1 MINYNVL
8 KKTNIQKVLEKE
20 KKSNFDFTLKELLKE
35 FKIKRKN
42 NFNIKLLDRNRIYH
56 INQIKKV
63 CIDYRLRFLDIKY
76 FKNKIPIEASSQIKL
91 LEEVH
96 NNSISD
102 YKIMAPSKL
111 FRLIRK
117 DDPLLFAPLGNG
129 YFYLIHKWGNDLN
142 PLRKILMWPLKNIK
156 NLFITIFSLTLIVTL
171 ITPQNLFTKNP
182 SSSSFWLLYF
192 FNLKAVMFVFFFY
205 GISMGKNFSKFIWN
219 SKYNKS

>member
-1 MINYNVL
+1 MIKYKVF
-8 KKTNIQKVLEKE
+8 KKTNIQEALEKE
-20 KKSNFDFTLKELLKE
+20 RNQEFNLILQGLLKDQE
-35 FKIKRKN
+35 IKEKN
-42 NFNIKLLDRNRIYH
+42 TFNIKLLDRNRIYH

-76 FKNKIPIEASSQIKL
+76 FKNKIPVQASSQIKL

-117 DDPLLFAPLGNG
+117 DDPLLFAPLGYG
-129 YFYLIHKWGNDLN
+129 YYYLVHKWGNDLK

-156 NLFITIFSLTLIVTL
+156 NLFITIFSLTFILTL
-171 ITPQNLFTKNP
+171 ITPQTLFTKNP
-182 SSSSFWLLYF
+182 TPSTFWLLYF
-192 FNLKAVMFVFFFY
+192 FNLKAVMFIFFFY
-205 GISMGKNFSKFIWN
+205 AISMGKNFSKFIWN

>member
-1 MINYNVL
+1 MINYNIL
-8 KKTNIQKVLEKE
+8 KKTNIQEVLEKE
-20 KKSNFDFTLKELLKE
+20 KKHNFDFTLQGLLKE
-35 FKIKRKN
+35 FNIKRKN
-42 NFNIKLLDRNRIYH
+42 NFKIKLLDKNRIYH

-76 FKNKIPIEASSQIKL
+76 FKNKIPAEASNQIEI
-91 LEEVH
+91 LEKVH

-102 YKIMAPSKL
+102 FKIMAPSKL

-129 YFYLIHKWGNDLN
+129 YFYLVHKWGNDLK

-156 NLFITIFSLTLIVTL
+156 NLFITIFSLTLILTL

-182 SSSSFWLLYF
+182 SQSTFWLLYF

-205 GISMGKNFSKFIWN
+205 AISMGKNFSKFIWN
-219 SKYNKS
+219 NKYNKS